1 MLAMPMEVNSEE
13 RELVGNGQRYELEAR
28 DSQKHIPYFEE
39 ILQDIDDAI
48 HNEPMIPISK
58 HVDPKI
64 SANQSVSCYNLVD
77 IAVMEANRVWEDQT
91 QDLNGKLMNMDVGDV
106 IKNVAFKVGWAE
118 MGLEG
123 VNNKT
128 KPIKSGSKGKQ
139 KLRPTS
145 GLVLT

>member
-1 MLAMPMEVNSEE
+1 MSMEVNGGG
-13 RELVGNGQRYELEAR
+13 REPVGDGQRYELEAH
-28 DSQKHIPYFEE
+28 DSRKLIPDFEE
-39 ILQDIDDAI
+39 ILKDIDSAI
-48 HNEPMIPISK
+48 HNEPMISISK

-64 SANQSVSCYNLVD
+64 SANQSVSCCNLVD
-77 IAVMEANRVWEDQT
+77 IAVMEANRVWEDQK
-91 QDLNGKLMNMDVGDV
+91 QDLNGKLMNTDVGAV
-106 IKNVAFKVGWAE
+106 NKNVAFKVGWAE